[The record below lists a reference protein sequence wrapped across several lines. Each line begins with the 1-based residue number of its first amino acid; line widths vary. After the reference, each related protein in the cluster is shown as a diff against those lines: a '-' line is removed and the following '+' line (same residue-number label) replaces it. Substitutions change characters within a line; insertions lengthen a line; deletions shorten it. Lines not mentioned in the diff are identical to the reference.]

1 MSETEIENE
10 GVPMKPTNA
19 SNEHVKIQTVYIDKQ
34 VDPEDDT
41 GKEYKDRMIIR
52 SYSSMILF
60 IPSFITALICG
71 IVQMSLDLT
80 IAMPYDEASVGNG
93 YGNIIGII
101 FLVIFSLNLIL
112 IAFDFDRATTI
123 ILAIL
128 FVALIAVLL
137 LVNAYTGFLTS
148 GSGTGIE
155 MSIYFSYWVYYIIAA
170 LLLFIL
176 VFTLLSALFN
186 YYIVEGNELLHH
198 KGFGGGIERFPASDM
213 SIVKE
218 FPDLIELLIFRSGT
232 LVLTPIRSNRA
243 IVLKNVMRI
252 NKKVDDMYEILSR
265 VKVDIN

>member
-1 MSETEIENE
+1 
-10 GVPMKPTNA
+10 
-19 SNEHVKIQTVYIDKQ
+19 
-34 VDPEDDT
+34 
-41 GKEYKDRMIIR
+41 
-52 SYSSMILF
+52 
-60 IPSFITALICG
+60 
-71 IVQMSLDLT
+71 
-80 IAMPYDEASVGNG
+80 
-93 YGNIIGII
+93 
-101 FLVIFSLNLIL
+101 
-112 IAFDFDRATTI
+112 
-123 ILAIL
+123 
-128 FVALIAVLL
+128 
-137 LVNAYTGFLTS
+137 
-148 GSGTGIE
+148 